1 MELWS
6 SGAIRAPITPSLHH
20 SIIGLAFCFFPR
32 FSRSICSK
40 LSVAMDL
47 KGLLV
52 SLLAL
57 AFSCSAQ
64 AIENGHIDDFQDGT
78 TQNWTNGGIPPT
90 PPVVNIPDG
99 GPGGAGDHYIQVT
112 SLGGQGAGNRLITYN
127 RDQWLG
133 DYLGQGVT
141 AIEMDLKNFGNTDL
155 SMRIGF
161 KQEIG
166 PAAPGYVSPAFF
178 LPAGSG
184 WQHVVFTIN
193 MATMIPINSPLDFN
207 TFFSGNFQE
216 VRILN
221 AINPDLNGEPI
232 VAQIGIDNIHAV
244 PEPSA
249 LALGA
254 FGALTLFVS
263 SRPKRKKF

>member
-1 MELWS
+1 MAL
-6 SGAIRAPITPSLHH
+6 PLVDH
-20 SIIGLAFCFFPR
+20 SISIIQSR
-32 FSRSICSK
+32 FSFFTRFFRPICSK
-40 LSVAMDL
+40 LSDAMDL
-47 KGLLV
+47 RGILV

-64 AIENGHIDDFQDGT
+64 AIVVGQIDDFQDGT
-78 TQNWTNGGIPPT
+78 TQNWTNGGVPPT
-90 PPVVNIPDG
+90 PPIVNIPDG

-112 SLGGQGAGNRLITYN
+112 SLGGQGAGNRLTVFN

-133 DYLGQGVT
+133 DYIGQGVT
-141 AIEMDLKNFGNTDL
+141 AIEMDLKNFGNTNL
-155 SMRIGF
+155 FMRIGF
-161 KQEIG
+161 KQEVG
-166 PAAPGYVSPAFF
+166 PGTPGYVSPAFF

-193 MATMIPINSPLDFN
+193 MATMIPIDSPLDFN

-221 AINPDLNGEPI
+221 AINPDLNGDPI

-244 PEPSA
+244 PEPSVTA
-249 LALGA
+249 LAALGA
-254 FGALTLFVS
+254 LGWAVTVRS
-263 SRPKRKKF
+263 KRKRL